1 MISLF
6 FAAKWHSAVYMDF
19 ILFIHSSV
27 GTPLGWY
34 HALAVVSHAE
44 IQVDM
49 QPALRY
55 ANVKLFVH
63 IIRKRC
69 WILLHF
75 FSTSFEMIVWLMSF
89 IKLMWCIIFIGIHM
103 LNYPCIPGW
112 LLLDHVEYLIHMLLC
127 LITNILLRIFHLCS
141 SRILAYS
148 FFSLSP
154 LCFFSLSVSHTHV
167 HIMYFDSI
175 FSYK

>member
-1 MISLF
+1 
-6 FAAKWHSAVYMDF
+6 MDF

-27 GTPLGWY
+27 GTPLGWC

-103 LNYPCIPGW
+103 LNYPCIASLGDSYLIMLNILFICYCVW
-112 LLLDHVEYLIHMLLC
+112 LLIFYWEFFISAPQGYWPIVFFFLSSLFFLSLC
-127 LITNILLRIFHLCS
+127 L
-141 SRILAYS
+141 
-148 FFSLSP
+148 
-154 LCFFSLSVSHTHV
+154 SHTCAYNV
-167 HIMYFDSI
+167 LWFYFLL
-175 FSYK
+175 